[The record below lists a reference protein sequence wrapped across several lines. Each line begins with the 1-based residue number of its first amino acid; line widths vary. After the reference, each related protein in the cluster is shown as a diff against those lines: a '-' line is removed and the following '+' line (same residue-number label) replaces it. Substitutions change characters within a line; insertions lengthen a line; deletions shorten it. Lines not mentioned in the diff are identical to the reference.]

1 MKNETVLILDF
12 GGQYREL
19 IARRVREFGVYSE
32 IKPCSITAD
41 EIREIAPIGIIFTG
55 GPNSVYAD
63 ETLRCDPEIFELGVP
78 VLGICYGAQ
87 LMTHMLGGR
96 VEACGTSEYG
106 QTKVTVDN
114 RFALFEGLEKDQVVL
129 MSHTDRIVEMPEG
142 FSVAASTEDCPFAAI
157 VNEEKG
163 FVGTQFHP
171 EVNATEHGSAMLK
184 NFLYNYCRAAGD
196 YNMDDFIESQVKAVR
211 EQVGNEKVILGLS
224 GGVDSAVC
232 AALLAKAIPGQAI
245 CIFVDTGLMRKNEG
259 DEVEAAFS
267 GRELTFVRVNAEE
280 RFLSALKGVSEPEQK
295 RKIIGK
301 LFVDVFDE
309 EAAKYG
315 DAKFLAQGT
324 IYPDVV
330 ESGTKGSA
338 TIKSHHNVGG
348 LPEDIRFVGLVEP
361 LRSLFKDEVRATGKK
376 LGLPDYITNRQPFP
390 GPGLGVRC
398 IGEIT
403 KEKLN
408 LLRDADAI
416 WREELEKNKVRAD
429 QYFAVLTDMRSVGV
443 MGDFRTYDYTV
454 ALRAVVTSDFMT
466 AEYAPV
472 PHPVLA
478 EASRRITNEVK
489 GVNRVVYDITG
500 KPPATIEWE

>member
-1 MKNETVLILDF
+1 MKNETILILDF

-32 IKPCSITAD
+32 IKPYTITAE
-41 EIREIAPIGIIFTG
+41 EIREIGPIGIIFTG
-55 GPNSVYAD
+55 GPNSVYGD
-63 ETLRCDPEIFELGVP
+63 EALHCDPEIFKLGIP

-87 LMTHMLGGR
+87 LMTHMLGGK
-96 VEACGTSEYG
+96 VESCSTSEYG
-106 QTKVTVDN
+106 QTRVSVNN
-114 RFALFEGLEKDQVVL
+114 RFGLFDGLAEKQLVL

-142 FSVAASTEDCPFAAI
+142 FSVAASTDDCPFAAI
-157 VNEEKG
+157 VNEKMG

-171 EVNATEHGSAMLK
+171 EVNATEHGNAMLK
-184 NFLYNYCRAAGD
+184 NFLHNYCHADCG
-196 YNMDDFIESQVKAVR
+196 YNMDDFIKSQVEAIR
-211 EQVGNEKVILGLS
+211 AQVGNEKVILGLS

-259 DEVEAAFS
+259 DEVESAFS

-280 RFLSALKGVSEPEQK
+280 RFLSALKGVTDPEQK

-301 LFVDVFDE
+301 LFVDVFND

-338 TIKSHHNVGG
+338 KIKSHHNVGG
-348 LPEDIRFVGLVEP
+348 LPKDIRFSGLVEP
-361 LRSLFKDEVRATGKK
+361 LRSLFKDEVRTTGEK
-376 LGLPDYITNRQPFP
+376 LGLPSYINNRQPFP

-398 IGEIT
+398 IGEVT
-403 KEKLN
+403 KEKLDI
-408 LLRDADAI
+408 LRDADAI
-416 WREELEKNKVRAD
+416 WREEIENNNVHSD

-443 MGDFRTYDYTV
+443 MGDFRTYEYTI
-454 ALRAVVTSDFMT
+454 ALRAVTTSDFMT
-466 AEYAPV
+466 AEYTPV
-472 PHPVLA
+472 PHEVLT

-500 KPPATIEWE
+500 KPPSTIEWE